1 MLLLYCSKGS
11 NKMFKVIF
19 YKDKNGNDPIRDFL
33 LNLSQKARK
42 LRKRK
47 ARNNMKD
54 FLERAE

>member
-1 MLLLYCSKGS
+1 
-11 NKMFKVIF
+11 MFKVIF